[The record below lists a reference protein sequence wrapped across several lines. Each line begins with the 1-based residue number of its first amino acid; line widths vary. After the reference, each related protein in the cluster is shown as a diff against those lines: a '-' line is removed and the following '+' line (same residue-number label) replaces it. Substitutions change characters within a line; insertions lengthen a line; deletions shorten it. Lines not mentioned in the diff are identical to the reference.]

1 MGAVI
6 GIAFVII
13 VVVLIIARRTP
24 GSKPPTM
31 TCGSDTHRGM
41 FGNL

>member
-1 MGAVI
+1 MATVI

-13 VVVLIIARRTP
+13 IVVLIIARRTP

-31 TCGSDTHRGM
+31 TGGSDTHRGM
-41 FGNL
+41 FGKL